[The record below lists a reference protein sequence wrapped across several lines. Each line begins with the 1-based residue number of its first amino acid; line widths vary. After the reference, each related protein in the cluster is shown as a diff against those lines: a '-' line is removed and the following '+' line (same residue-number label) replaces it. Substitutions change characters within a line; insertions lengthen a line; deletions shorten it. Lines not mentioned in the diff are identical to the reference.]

1 MTMDKRE
8 NSLMERARDIFN
20 NAVDFIFYFVYV
32 VLLLVSI
39 LDLLGVNIP
48 FINDYTSDTNQ
59 LLKFLLLVFACVG
72 IIILNDKRM
81 LEKKVVNPIEN
92 INKTIM
98 SGLVSNTNLFYFKS
112 KKDDYDFFAREIRGL
127 HDGAEVLVT
136 SFDKNQN
143 TNYYTGED
151 KHTEALMDDYTKM
164 IQSGNIRVRQMVHVC
179 TKKEYTEVQ
188 DRIKLYENCNNYVLS
203 AMVGLPIRPYID
215 FVIIN
220 KETVMLSFSN
230 DKAAPYNE
238 AFSFAIK
245 DKEIASQFE
254 KYFDIYWNNDC
265 RVIKGN
271 DGINQNNLRWLEEL
285 SLDDIVDVPEYTE
298 YKALLLKLI
307 ISLKEFGNLKGII
320 TKLHRL
326 AYQKTFFRQRE
337 IAKTEL
343 DKLYLCMQKEIMEEA
358 VNMTWHESR
367 AIFAH
372 ISTYV
377 QKKILSVMVI
387 KTDSYWTVA
396 NRMEEFVNGLM
407 KMGEDIQREQVLVL
421 SSVDFV
427 KYKKVLKEES
437 KAGVQVSLIIDDEI
451 QSEEYKDFTIVDDVM
466 IINLLDNN
474 EAKSIIEQ
482 KKIKEYS
489 SDFATIKIKATKNF

>member
-1 MTMDKRE
+1 
-8 NSLMERARDIFN
+8 MEKVRNFFSNVVDI
-20 NAVDFIFYFVYV
+20 IFYLVYI
-32 VLLLVSI
+32 VLLLASI
-39 LDLLGVNIP
+39 LDLLGVSIP
-48 FINDYTSDTNQ
+48 FINDYTSDANQ
-59 LLKFLLLVFACVG
+59 LLKILLLVFACVG
-72 IIILNDKRM
+72 IIILSDKRM
-81 LEKKVVNPIEN
+81 LEKKVVNPIKNLNE
-92 INKTIM
+92 TIM
-98 SGLVSNTNLFYFKS
+98 CGLISNTNLFYFKS
-112 KKDDYDFFAREIRGL
+112 KKDDYNFFAREIRGL

-143 TNYYTGED
+143 TNYYKGED

-179 TKKEYTEVQ
+179 TRKEYKEVQ
-188 DRIKLYENCNNYVLS
+188 DRLKLYDNCNNYALS

-238 AFSFAIK
+238 AFSVAIK

-265 RVIKGN
+265 RVIKGI
-271 DGINQNNLRWLEEL
+271 DGINQNNLIWLEEL

-307 ISLKEFGNLKGII
+307 ISLKEFGNLKDVIER
-320 TKLHRL
+320 LHRL
-326 AYQKTFFRQRE
+326 TYQKIFFRQKE
-337 IAKTEL
+337 MAKTEF
-343 DKLYLCMQKEIMEEA
+343 DKLYTYMRKQIMEEA
-358 VNMTWHESR
+358 IDMTWHESR
-367 AIFAH
+367 AIYTH

-387 KTDSYWTVA
+387 KKDSYWVTA

-407 KMGEDIQREQVLVL
+407 KMEKDIQREQVLIL
-421 SSVDFV
+421 SSNDLV
-427 KYKKVLKEES
+427 KYEKILKEAG
-437 KAGVQVSLIIDDEI
+437 KAGIQVFVIIDDEI
-451 QSEEYKDFTIVDDVM
+451 QSEEYEDFTILDDVM
-466 IINLLDNN
+466 IINLLDNDK
-474 EAKSIIEQ
+474 AKAIIEE
-482 KKIKEYS
+482 KKIKEYNS
-489 SDFATIKIKATKNF
+489 GFATIKFKATKKF

>member
-1 MTMDKRE
+1 
-8 NSLMERARDIFN
+8 
-20 NAVDFIFYFVYV
+20 V
-32 VLLLVSI
+32 
-39 LDLLGVNIP
+39 
-48 FINDYTSDTNQ
+48 
-59 LLKFLLLVFACVG
+59 
-72 IIILNDKRM
+72 

-92 INKTIM
+92 INETIM
-98 SGLVSNTNLFYFKS
+98 NGLVSNTNLFYFKS

-179 TKKEYTEVQ
+179 TRKEYIEVQ
-188 DRIKLYENCNNYVLS
+188 DRIKLYENCNNYALS

-215 FVIIN
+215 FAIIN

-238 AFSFAIK
+238 GFSFAIK
-245 DKEIASQFE
+245 DNEIASQFE

-271 DGINQNNLRWLEEL
+271 DGINQNNLIWLEEL
-285 SLDDIVDVPEYTE
+285 SLDDIVDVPEYTD
-298 YKALLLKLI
+298 YKSLLLKLI
-307 ISLKEFGNLKGII
+307 ISLKEFGNLKDII
-320 TKLHRL
+320 KKLHQL

-343 DKLYLCMQKEIMEEA
+343 DKLYLCLRKEIMEEA
-358 VNMTWHESR
+358 INMTWRESR

-387 KTDSYWTVA
+387 KTDSYWAGT

-407 KMGEDIQREQVLVL
+407 KMDKGILREQILVL
-421 SSVDFV
+421 SSDDLA
-427 KYKKVLKEES
+427 KYKKKLREER
-437 KAGVQVSLIIDDEI
+437 KAGVQVFVIIDDEI
-451 QSEEYKDFTIVDDVM
+451 QTEEYKDFTIVDDVI
-466 IINLLDNN
+466 IINLLDNDK
-474 EAKSIIEQ
+474 AKSIIEE
-482 KKIKEYS
+482 KKIQEYN
-489 SDFATIKIKATKNF
+489 SDFATIKFKATKNF

>member
-1 MTMDKRE
+1 MGKK
-8 NSLMERARDIFN
+8 NVFSNI
-20 NAVDFIFYFVYV
+20 VDFIFYLVYI
-32 VLLLVSI
+32 VLLLASI
-39 LDLLGVNIP
+39 FDLLGVNIP
-48 FINDYTSDTNQ
+48 FIKDYASDVSQ

-92 INKTIM
+92 INETIM
-98 SGLVSNTNLFYFKS
+98 RGMLSNTKLFYFKS
-112 KKDDYDFFAREIRGL
+112 KKDDYNFFAREIRGL
-127 HDGAEVLVT
+127 NDGAEVLVT

-179 TKKEYTEVQ
+179 TKKEYVEVQ
-188 DRIKLYENCNNYVLS
+188 DRIKLYENCNNYALS

-215 FVIIN
+215 FVVIN

-238 AFSFAIK
+238 AFSLAIK
-245 DKEIASQFE
+245 DNEIASQFE

-271 DGINQNNLRWLEEL
+271 DGINQNNLAWLEEL
-285 SLDDIVDVPEYTE
+285 SLEDIIDVPEYTE
-298 YKALLLKLI
+298 YKTLLLKLI
-307 ISLKEFGNLKGII
+307 ISLKEFRNLKEII
-320 TKLHRL
+320 VKLHRL
-326 AYQKTFFRQRE
+326 AFPKTFFGQRE
-337 IAKTEL
+337 IVKKEL
-343 DKLYLCMQKEIMEEA
+343 DKLFLFIQKEIIEQA
-358 VNMTWHESR
+358 ISMTWQDSR

-387 KTDSYWTVA
+387 KADSYWVVA
-396 NRMEEFVNGLM
+396 DHIEEFANGIMTL
-407 KMGEDIQREQVLVL
+407 GEDFQREQVLVL
-421 SSVDFV
+421 SSDNLK
-427 KYKKVLKEES
+427 KYKKLLKEES
-437 KAGVQVSLIIDDEI
+437 KVGVEVYIIIDDEKQDDI
-451 QSEEYKDFTIVDDVM
+451 YKDFTIIDDVM
-466 IINLLDNN
+466 MITLLDNEKAN
-474 EAKSIIEQ
+474 SIIEK
-482 KKIKEYS
+482 KKIKEYNS
-489 SDFATIKIKATKNF
+489 EFATIKLKANKTF